1 MTQVQGLS
9 FVELRDLLSEKTDE
23 KKKLAV
29 SMKKVDDQINEIKTC
44 LAQKIG
50 VKLETLKLDDNNNYS
65 VLKVQDREVQV
76 SISSND

>member
-1 MTQVQGLS
+1 MTQVHELT
-9 FVELRDLLSEKTDE
+9 FVELRDLLSEKVNE
-23 KKKLAV
+23 MKKLAV
-29 SMKKVDDQINEIKTC
+29 SIKKVEDQINEIKTC

-65 VLKVQDREVQV
+65 VQKVQHREVQV